1 MEKYALALLGGCL
14 WMMQSGGIGRFIY
27 QAIRVRQYQPRSG
40 VPFIGSLLLLPGLA
54 MIDLPIGVIFLP
66 LAIESALTAI
76 AWCVAKYINPI
87 VGKERNRLANR
98 PQASGNENTN
108 NQ

>member
-1 MEKYALALLGGCL
+1 MGKYALALLGGCL
-14 WMMQSGGIGRFIY
+14 WMMQSGSIGRFIY
-27 QAIRVRQYQPRSG
+27 QAIRIRQYQPRSG

-66 LAIESALTAI
+66 LAIEFALTAI
-76 AWCVAKYINPI
+76 AWCVNPI
-87 VGKERNRLANR
+87 AGKERNRLANH
-98 PQASGNENTN
+98 PQVSGNENIN

>member
-27 QAIRVRQYQPRSG
+27 QAIRVSQYQPRSG

-66 LAIESALTAI
+66 ESALTAI

-98 PQASGNENTN
+98 PQASGNENIN

>member
-14 WMMQSGGIGRFIY
+14 WMMQSSGLGRFIY
-27 QAIRVRQYQPRSG
+27 QAIRVRRYQPRSG

-54 MIDLPIGVIFLP
+54 MIDLPTGVIFLP

-76 AWCVAKYINPI
+76 AWCVVKYINPI
-87 VGKERNRLANR
+87 AGKERNRLANH
-98 PQASGNENTN
+98 PQASGNENIN